1 MRSLMQIDSILP
13 NRVSPGQSVIIQGDG
28 LEAAVKVLVGDQEVA
43 FEIDGE
49 TLVVEIPDIS
59 GEVDVTVQG
68 ADSES
73 DTSSIT
79 IE

>member
-1 MRSLMQIDSILP
+1 MKIDSILP

-28 LEAAVKVLVGDQEVA
+28 LGDSETVLLGGDEVP

-49 TLVVEIPDIS
+49 TLVVPIPDLS
-59 GEVDVTVQG
+59 GEIDVTVRG
-68 ADSES
+68 GSGEN
-73 DTSSIT
+73 DTSRIT